1 MTQSISWSLADEA
14 ETIAAGALISR
25 AMSSGVIFL
34 HGNLG
39 MGKTTLARGVI
50 QSFGHEGAVKSPTY
64 TLVEPYEF
72 GDSKVYHF
80 DLYRLGDPEE
90 LEYMGIRDYFE
101 NNALCLVEWSER
113 GQGFLPAADLDLY
126 LEPEGMGR
134 KITMFARTELGQS
147 TVQRLQELRSVR
159 AQ

>member
-1 MTQSISWSLADEA
+1 MTQSISWSLANET

-39 MGKTTLARGVI
+39 MGKTTLARGLI
-50 QSFGHEGAVKSPTY
+50 QSLGHKGAVKSPTY
-64 TLVEPYEF
+64 TLVEPYNF
-72 GDSKVYHF
+72 DIRTVYHF

-101 NNALCLVEWSER
+101 NSSLCLVEWSEK

-126 LEPEGMGR
+126 LEQEALGR
-134 KITMFARTELGQS
+134 KITILARTELGES
-147 TVQRLQELRSVR
+147 VLQRLQELRSGE
-159 AQ
+159 A

>member
-1 MTQSISWSLADEA
+1 MTQSIFWSLADEA

-50 QSFGHEGAVKSPTY
+50 QSLGHQGAVKSPTY

-72 GDSKVYHF
+72 DDRRVYHF

-101 NNALCLVEWSER
+101 NSSLCLVEWSEK
-113 GQGFLPAADLDLY
+113 GEGFLPAADLDLY
-126 LEPEGMGR
+126 LEPEALGR
-134 KITMFARTELGQS
+134 KITIIARTELGQFS
-147 TVQRLQELRSVR
+147 VQRLQELRSVK
-159 AQ
+159 A